1 MRNFRVHSILVMI
14 SCVIAVSPSSYAQGN
29 QWKVEATLAKNQFV
43 LFEPIWLDVTLTN
56 TATGSRITPGLIAP
70 NHLQFFIEL
79 KDNLG
84 NPVVYTGPVYDF
96 YVGGSGRLRLETG
109 EQDYASFNL
118 LTLFHSLHDSS
129 GYAVL
134 EDFPYIPKGSYH
146 VQVLYEGATSKELS
160 FAVIE
165 PSGEEQEALRLI
177 EKASALY
184 NWNNTDPAVRV
195 FRQVVDS
202 FPNSAYAERCYFL
215 SVARS
220 MEMRPK
226 LTQGAWDFTPVE
238 RAMLSKY
245 PNSGDARGWVAGITR
260 TMDPQTKSRF
270 LAELVKAHPNSRCAK
285 HIKIT
290 QGRLNSQKVGEQ

>member
-1 MRNFRVHSILVMI
+1 MRNFMVHSILVMI
-14 SCVIAVSPSSYAQGN
+14 SCVIAVSPCAYAQGN

-43 LFEPIWLDVTLTN
+43 LFEPIWLDITLTN
-56 TATGSRITPGLIAP
+56 TATGSRMTTGLIAP

-79 KDNLG
+79 KDNAG
-84 NPVVYTGPVYDF
+84 NPMVYHGPVYDF
-96 YVGGSGRLRLETG
+96 ADGSGHLRLETG
-109 EQDYASFNL
+109 EQDYASFDL
-118 LTLFHSLHDSS
+118 LSLFRSVNDSS
-129 GYAVL
+129 DYAVL
-134 EDFPYIPKGSYH
+134 RDFPYLSKGSYH
-146 VQVLYEGATSKELS
+146 IQVLYEGATSKELS
-160 FAVIE
+160 FTVIE

-177 EKASALY
+177 EKASALW

-202 FPNSAYAERCYFL
+202 FPNSAFAERCYYI

-220 MEMRPK
+220 MEARAKRM
-226 LTQGAWDFTPVE
+226 QGPWDFTPVY

-245 PNSGDARGWVAGITR
+245 PNSGDARGWVAGVTR
-260 TMDPQTKSRF
+260 AMDPQTKNRF

-285 HIKIT
+285 YLKIT

>member
-1 MRNFRVHSILVMI
+1 MRNPRVQSTLVIIL
-14 SCVIAVSPSSYAQGN
+14 CLIAVSPCAYAQGN

-43 LFEPIWLDVTLTN
+43 LFEPIWLDITLTN
-56 TATGSRITPGLIAP
+56 TATDSRITHGLIAP

-84 NPVVYTGPVYDF
+84 NPMVYSGPQILF
-96 YVGGSGRLRLETG
+96 GSGPGHLRLETG

-118 LTLFHSLHDSS
+118 LTLFYSRHDSS

-134 EDFPYIPKGSYH
+134 EDFPYISKGSYH
-146 VQVLYEGATSKELS
+146 IQVVYEGATSQELS
-160 FAVIE
+160 FTVIE

-184 NWNNTDPAVRV
+184 NWNNTDPAVSL

-226 LTQGAWDFTPVE
+226 LTQGAWDFTPVD

-260 TMDPQTKSRF
+260 EMDPQTISRF
-270 LAELVKAHPNSRCAK
+270 LAELVKAHPDSRCAK
-285 HIKIT
+285 YIKT
-290 QGRLNSQKVGEQ
+290 AHGRLNSQKVGE

>member
-1 MRNFRVHSILVMI
+1 MVFCL
-14 SCVIAVSPSSYAQGN
+14 IAVSPCAYAQEN
-29 QWKVEATLAKNQFV
+29 QWKVEAALAKNQFV
-43 LFEPIWLDVTLTN
+43 LFEPIWLDITLTN

-79 KDNLG
+79 RGNLG

-118 LTLFHSLHDSS
+118 LPLFYSLHDSS

-160 FAVIE
+160 FTVIE
-165 PSGEEQEALRLI
+165 PFGEEQEALRLI
-177 EKASALY
+177 EKASALW
-184 NWNNTDPAVRV
+184 NWNNTDPAVGV

-202 FPNSAYAERCYFL
+202 FPNSAFAERCYYL
-215 SVARS
+215 SVTYS
-220 MEMRPK
+220 MEARAKRM
-226 LTQGAWDFTPVE
+226 QGPWDLTPVH

-245 PNSGDARGWVAGITR
+245 PNSGDARGWVAGVTR
-260 TMDPQTKSRF
+260 EMDPQTKSRF
-270 LAELVKAHPNSRCAK
+270 LAELVKAHPDSRCAK
-285 HIKIT
+285 YIKAEH
-290 QGRLNSQKVGEQ
+290 GRLNSQNGGE